1 MQILYDSTRGGET
14 GIRASQAVL
23 NGLARDGGLYVPS
36 SFPKLDVSLESL
48 AEMDYRELAFQVMKL
63 FLTDYTEEELR
74 SCITHAYDNKFDVPE
89 IAPLHQADGSW
100 FLELFHGRTIAFKDM
115 ALSILPYLMT
125 TAAKKNQIK
134 NEICILT
141 ATSGDTGKAAMAGF
155 ADVPGTQII
164 VFFPKDGVS
173 PVQKRQMVTQKGENT
188 HVVAINGN
196 FDDAQTGVKK
206 LFGDREL
213 EEEMDRHGIQ
223 FSSANSINIGRLVPQ
238 AAYYVYAY
246 SRLVKAGKIQA
257 GDPINVTV
265 PTGNF
270 GNILAA
276 YYAKQTGLPIR
287 KLICASNENK
297 VLFDFFS
304 TGIYDKNRP
313 FILTSSPSMDI
324 LVSSNLE
331 RLIYLID
338 GCDAEKTAK
347 LMASLSGEG
356 KYEISPEMRERL
368 DDFYGGFAD
377 EETVAK
383 TISDIYRKDQYV
395 IDPHTAVAAAV
406 SRQYREKTGD
416 HTPMVIASTASP
428 YKFARSVLHAID
440 AEKYDAMSNLEQFD
454 ALHQVSGAKIPDAI
468 EEIKNAPVR
477 HKTVAEVPEM
487 KSTVCRM
494 LGLE

>member
-238 AAYYVYAY
+238 AAYYVHQCNCTDRKFRKY
-246 SRLVKAGKIQA
+246 SRRVLRKADRASHPQA
-257 GDPINVTV
+257 D
-265 PTGNF
+265 
-270 GNILAA
+270 LCL
-276 YYAKQTGLPIR
+276 Q
-287 KLICASNENK
+287 
-297 VLFDFFS
+297 
-304 TGIYDKNRP
+304 
-313 FILTSSPSMDI
+313 
-324 LVSSNLE
+324 
-331 RLIYLID
+331 
-338 GCDAEKTAK
+338 
-347 LMASLSGEG
+347 
-356 KYEISPEMRERL
+356 
-368 DDFYGGFAD
+368 
-377 EETVAK
+377 
-383 TISDIYRKDQYV
+383 
-395 IDPHTAVAAAV
+395 
-406 SRQYREKTGD
+406 
-416 HTPMVIASTASP
+416 
-428 YKFARSVLHAID
+428 
-440 AEKYDAMSNLEQFD
+440 
-454 ALHQVSGAKIPDAI
+454 
-468 EEIKNAPVR
+468 
-477 HKTVAEVPEM
+477 
-487 KSTVCRM
+487 
-494 LGLE
+494 